1 MSGLVSFYSF
11 LFKVAEPLVKSLR
24 LHSNAVICL
33 AADDKYIVSGS
44 TDCTVAMYDRRAGK
58 ALKRL
63 RVDSCTTSVV
73 FICVHIFSK
82 LKRVLSNPS
91 S

>member
-1 MSGLVSFYSF
+1 MSGLVFV

-33 AADDKYIVSGS
+33 AADDRYIVSGS
-44 TDCTVAMYDRRAGK
+44 TDCTVAMYDRRAGR

-63 RVDSCTTSVV
+63 RVHSCTTSVV
-73 FICVHIFSK
+73 FF
-82 LKRVLSNPS
+82 
-91 S
+91 

>member
-1 MSGLVSFYSF
+1 MSGLVSVYSF

-63 RVDSCTTSVV
+63 RVDSITQP
-73 FICVHIFSK
+73 
-82 LKRVLSNPS
+82 L
-91 S
+91 

>member
-1 MSGLVSFYSF
+1 MSGLVFVYSF

-33 AADDKYIVSGS
+33 AADDRYIVSGS

-63 RVDSCTTSVV
+63 RVHSCTTSVV
-73 FICVHIFSK
+73 FFNVYTYFQI
-82 LKRVLSNPS
+82 
-91 S
+91 